1 MVSDP
6 KIHHYVPR
14 FYLRGFADTND
25 RLAVRE
31 RQGRTYVTSTNNV
44 MARSGLYRAGNAN
57 LTAEYTLADIEG
69 MASTIVSALRD
80 GRLPPSGSSGRTILA
95 IFMAVQIARNL
106 TIMPPLGYYSELFD
120 TFESLQVGT
129 EDVRSYLTRAY
140 GFTPAISEVE
150 AATRVAEIG
159 ASTFLST
166 DDLKDFMLTTL
177 FNSVKELAPF
187 LEARQ
192 WSLEASKRQEII
204 TSDRPVVLWNPPS
217 EEDNYR
223 GVGVADTEEIWF
235 PVDRKRILVLRISG
249 SEIVR
254 RIGPERVD
262 EVNEHIARHC
272 TERIVS
278 HPSASNTLAQTPLA
292 TRRPTIRFSQGPA
305 FDRRTGDQLA
315 EEIIHSWLPIRDI
328 PDGVERDSD

>member
-1 MVSDP
+1 
-6 KIHHYVPR
+6 
-14 FYLRGFADTND
+14 
-25 RLAVRE
+25 
-31 RQGRTYVTSTNNV
+31 
-44 MARSGLYRAGNAN
+44 
-57 LTAEYTLADIEG
+57 

-177 FNSVKELAPF
+177 FKLRQGASSVPRSSSVVPRSF
-187 LEARQ
+187 QTSRDNNVGSPSC
-192 WSLEASKRQEII
+192 SLES
-204 TSDRPVVLWNPPS
+204 S
-217 EEDNYR
+217 
-223 GVGVADTEEIWF
+223 
-235 PVDRKRILVLRISG
+235 
-249 SEIVR
+249 
-254 RIGPERVD
+254 
-262 EVNEHIARHC
+262 
-272 TERIVS
+272 
-278 HPSASNTLAQTPLA
+278 
-292 TRRPTIRFSQGPA
+292 
-305 FDRRTGDQLA
+305 
-315 EEIIHSWLPIRDI
+315 
-328 PDGVERDSD
+328 